1 MKSRNRRGSKRRV
14 EGAEIRNSLKLYPK
28 PSTLY
33 PDFKPMTQK
42 RPQVYFAPPSVRRR
56 LTDGGV
62 SFSCLVNGRKIERE
76 IDSSRALIE
85 FIREDLGLKGTKE
98 GCGEGECGACMVLV
112 DGKAVNACLMMAVQ
126 LQGRELITIEGIKV
140 KNGGLHPLQKTF
152 MAEGAVQ
159 CGFCSPGLIIASEAL
174 LRRKPDATLEDI
186 KLELTGNL
194 CRCTGYEKVLS
205 AVQKAQKLP

>member
-1 MKSRNRRGSKRRV
+1 MAESRN
-14 EGAEIRNSLKLYPK
+14 K
-28 PSTLY
+28 PERSIY
-33 PDFKPMTQK
+33 
-42 RPQVYFAPPSVRRR
+42 R
-56 LTDGGV
+56 L
-62 SFSCLVNGRKIERE
+62 SCTVNGAGLGRDIHSARTLL
-76 IDSSRALIE
+76 D

-126 LQGRELITIEGIKV
+126 LQGRELVTIEGIKG
-140 KNGGLHPLQKTF
+140 KDGGLHPLQKTF

-159 CGFCSPGLIIASEAL
+159 CGFCTPGLIIASEAL
-174 LRRKPDATLEDI
+174 LRRKPAATLEDI

-205 AVQKAQKLP
+205 AVEKARGK